1 MKLSILLPV
10 YNRLCYT
17 RLVIPALLENT
28 DVTFEL
34 IIVDNGSMP
43 DTVDYLKSMEAD
55 PRVKIFYNWQ
65 NVGVARALALG
76 LWLVEGEYV
85 CYTGNDLIP
94 PKGWTSLLID
104 AFENLESRNIGWL
117 NPVLK
122 GALPYGETSTF
133 SLGKYM
139 YREARNVSMACGITN
154 RGILEEIGGFRGSR
168 YVYGGIEA
176 GTVVQLRRHGYLV
189 CWLEDVEVV
198 HLERDDPQFA
208 AYKKWKMR
216 IQNAI
221 RGGQREIIA
230 PFHWEDHYAT

>member
-1 MKLSILLPV
+1 MKLSVLMPV

-17 RLVIPALLENT
+17 QQVIPALLKNT
-28 DVTFEL
+28 DVPFEL
-34 IIVDNGSMP
+34 IIVDNGSAP
-43 DTVDYLKSMEAD
+43 DTVRYLNNLMWKSRIQVVWCLENLG
-55 PRVKIFYNWQ
+55 ITS
-65 NVGVARALALG
+65 ALEKALT
-76 LWLVEGEYV
+76 LSSGEYV
-85 CYTGNDLIP
+85 CFTGNDLVP
-94 PKGWTSLLID
+94 PKAWASVLID

-122 GALPYGETSTF
+122 GGLPYGETSTF

-208 AYKKWKMR
+208 EYKEWKMR

-221 RGGQREIIA
+221 RAGQREIIV
-230 PFHWEDHYAT
+230 PFHWEDHYGN